1 MGGKKM
7 LDLFAIGMQKNSDE
21 LLLKYCKKNIR
32 KFRNNPERVQE
43 LKRLKKIAV
52 DNLFNARQK

>member
-1 MGGKKM
+1 M